1 MKVKIKRFDKS
12 IPLPNYK
19 TEGAVCMDAA
29 AREDVIIP
37 PQELGYIPLNMALE
51 VPKNHWVMLATRSS
65 THKLGLIPANG
76 IGIGDSDFSGN
87 NDEYKLIVYNYTKS
101 PVTVTKGTRVAQF
114 MVIKYERAELEE
126 CDSLGNTDRG
136 GLGSTGNQ

>member
-12 IPLPNYK
+12 IPLPSYK

-29 AREDVIIP
+29 AREDVTIQP
-37 PQELGYIPLNMALE
+37 EELGYIPLNIALE
-51 VPKNHWVMLATRSS
+51 IPKNHWVMLAARSS

-76 IGIGDSDFSGN
+76 IGIGDGDFCGD

-114 MVIKYERAELEE
+114 MVVKYERAELEE